1 MDLGLEGAGGRHV
14 LPDRGHGHLDHVEKP
29 RGHRGTVALPRGG
42 TVDHANGIWMVGE
55 FWFAD
60 TKRHVAIPFFIAGL
74 VCVGWYYLV
83 VLPRQVRKAKS

>member
-1 MDLGLEGAGGRHV
+1 M
-14 LPDRGHGHLDHVEKP
+14 
-29 RGHRGTVALPRGG
+29 
-42 TVDHANGIWMVGE
+42 DHANGIWMVGE